1 MRKRV
6 FLLTIVLLL
15 VATFVSAQNLMDD
28 PEYSELINEV
38 ERLQDEAQAAID
50 DGRYEEATALARQAE
65 EAAEAAEA
73 RAQEV
78 VLRFR
83 ANSWVNNIAP
93 ERIEVARSY
102 NAPERYPDD
111 WERANELMEEARG
124 LYEDEEW
131 FPAIQSA
138 RNVVRALED
147 VRRPGMTAQDED
159 QASGR
164 EGLPAT
170 YIVRLLSGQRDSFW
184 KIAGYDFV
192 YGDPWKWREL
202 YEANR
207 QKLPEPDN
215 PDLILPGMEMSIP
228 ELEGE
233 SRSGVWN
240 PQDRVED

>member
-1 MRKRV
+1 MRNRV
-6 FLLTIVLLL
+6 FLLTLLL
-15 VATFVSAQNLMDD
+15 MLAVAFVSAQNLMDD
-28 PEYSELINEV
+28 PEYSGLINDV
-38 ERLQDEAQAAID
+38 ERLQDEAQTAID
-50 DGRYEEATALARQAE
+50 EGRYEEATALARQAE
-65 EAAEAAEA
+65 EAAEAAEE

-83 ANSWVNNIAP
+83 ANSWVNRIAP
-93 ERIEVARSY
+93 ERIEVVRSY
-102 NAPERYPDD
+102 NAPERYPED
-111 WERANELMEEARG
+111 WERANELMDEARE
-124 LYEDEEW
+124 LYADEEW
-131 FPAIQSA
+131 FPSIQAA

-147 VRRPGMTAQDED
+147 VRRPGMTSEPGD
-159 QASGR
+159 QSSGR
-164 EGLPAT
+164 GGLPAT

-192 YGDPWKWREL
+192 YGNPWKWREL

-207 QKLPEPDN
+207 EKLPEPDN

-240 PQDRVED
+240 PGDRRQE